1 MRLALLGS
9 QSPYLDTRCGVLPGR
24 NEERSIN
31 QWISK
36 SWNNSTVCLSPSLLP
51 FKDDHLVVAENTG
64 NFVHLVSCIAG
75 ENEAPSLIVP
85 NAALILHLTRFILK
99 TFHILFSFLP

>member
-1 MRLALLGS
+1 ME
-9 QSPYLDTRCGVLPGR
+9 QF
-24 NEERSIN
+24 N
-31 QWISK
+31 
-36 SWNNSTVCLSPSLLP
+36 CLSVSLSLLP

-85 NAALILHLTRFILK
+85 NATLILHLTRFILK